1 MAGIFLTHHF
11 NGRRVWAESVFGL
24 KKYSM
29 SKKGYFVHGEF
40 VERGSETDE
49 ELKAEQVDSKTAMKR
64 RMEALQALGA
74 DLVELKR
81 AQIQKLPAS
90 ERLIDALLMAKE
102 MPRREERRRQM
113 QYIGKLMR
121 TEDDVALQ
129 QAWGVLTNA
138 TPQAQAYVQ
147 VVEGWRERL
156 LADDAALQE
165 WLGEY
170 EDTDIQRLRSLIRQ
184 TRKDMQKQKK
194 KQKAQAEQAA
204 QDGGEGSGGATPQ
217 ITAPKSGAYKQLF
230 QLLKSHVQP
239 GV

>member
-1 MAGIFLTHHF
+1 M
-11 NGRRVWAESVFGL
+11 GRRVWAGSVFGL

-40 VERGSETDE
+40 VERGSETDQ

-64 RMEALQALGA
+64 RMEALQALGEH
-74 DLVELKR
+74 LVQLKEG
-81 AQIQKLPAS
+81 QIKKLPAS
-90 ERLIDALLMAKE
+90 ERMVDALLLAKT
-102 MPRREERRRQM
+102 MPKREERRRQM

-121 TEDDVALQ
+121 TEDDAALQ
-129 QAWGVLTNA
+129 QTLDVLTNA

-147 VVEGWRERL
+147 VVEVWRERL

-184 TRKDMQKQKK
+184 TRKDMQKQK
-194 KQKAQAEQAA
+194 AQAEQAA
-204 QDGGEGSGGATPQ
+204 QAEQGGGEGSGGVTPQ
-217 ITAPKSGAYKQLF
+217 IAAPKSGAYKQLF